1 MQQKQI
7 VIKKEMVPLTDK
19 ENKSYKKQKV
29 FYICKKRFS
38 RDDDNGNYHKIGDH
52 CHHTRKYRGAAH
64 SICNLR
70 YKTPNEIPV
79 VFHIVLRMIIILK
92 SNN

>member
-1 MQQKQI
+1 
-7 VIKKEMVPLTDK
+7 MVPLTDK
-19 ENKSYKKQKV
+19 ENKSYKKQKF

-38 RDDDNGNYHKIGDH
+38 RDDDNGNYHKFGDH